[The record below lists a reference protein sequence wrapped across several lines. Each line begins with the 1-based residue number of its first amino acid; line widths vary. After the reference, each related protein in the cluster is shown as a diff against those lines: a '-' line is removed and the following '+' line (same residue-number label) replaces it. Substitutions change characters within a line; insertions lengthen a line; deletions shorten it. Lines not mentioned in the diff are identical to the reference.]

1 MALQTINLG
10 NLANDGT
17 GDDLRTAFEKVN
29 NNFATLEIAA
39 SDITGATNLGVAGAT
54 VFKETVN
61 RELKFRRI
69 LGQDG
74 INVNESSTAI
84 TISAT
89 PIPSTIISGDSG
101 SLLYLPG
108 DTININGASN
118 ISVSVNN
125 NTKTITISG
134 NLEVLTQNLDAAGY
148 GIENL
153 STINGVNWDDS
164 IAAFFENMD
173 FGFVQTNI
181 TSFIDFIRA
190 SNNVDMGT
198 INSPSQFT
206 IDFGPT
212 GSFLN

>member
-39 SDITGATNLGVAGAT
+39 SDITGATNLGVAGAS

-74 INVNESSTAI
+74 INVSESSTAI
-84 TISAT
+84 TLSAT
-89 PIPSTIISGDSG
+89 PIPASVISGDTG

-118 ISVSVNN
+118 ISVGINN
-125 NTKTITISG
+125 NTKTITITG
-134 NLEVLTQNLDAAGY
+134 NLEVLTQDLDAAGY
-148 GIENL
+148 GIENI
-153 STINGVNWDDS
+153 STINGVDWDNS
-164 IAAFFENMD
+164 LAAFFENMD
-173 FGFVQTNI
+173 FGFIQTSI
-181 TSFIDFIRA
+181 SSFIDFIRA
-190 SNNVDMGT
+190 TNDVNMGT
-198 INSPSQFT
+198 FNSPSQLT